1 MEFVYLTKEEQLRF
15 DLVRQ
20 TGFALNEIPLVLR
33 FIKGDDSAL
42 KELQKFREWKEE
54 RAFKKTLIPSQ
65 EEG

>member
-42 KELQKFREWKEE
+42 KE
-54 RAFKKTLIPSQ
+54 PNP
-65 EEG
+65 